1 MKRFLL
7 PVISILVLI
16 PALFSACD
24 VGLGEAVDTE
34 IPTVSIEYPS
44 NNVVIKEDF
53 VISGK
58 CHDDTSIKSV
68 KVLFQNTSRS
78 EFSFDAVLS
87 EDKNSW
93 SAKINEF
100 DPEKKRYPLADGSYS
115 VTVIATDSAGRTQE
129 DKTSLRI
136 DNTPPLLVLTNPA
149 TVLDEK
155 TPLEKAGGFGA
166 TIKIQ
171 GSVNDF
177 SVTDSDS
184 GSGFVFTVFDK
195 DDNYLGRRELANI
208 PPSLGII
215 IGEYPDGGGTTEL
228 TESNKFYK
236 MIYGDVGEVVDTKYR
251 KFKVTVSDSARTY
264 KGADVVSDASERG
277 NVSEY
282 YYLYDEIYT
291 DVINNLGIGLPNV
304 YKIITKRAENQSELS
319 ENEKNIL
326 ATLEQFK
333 HDSDDEYEDSSDS
346 ASRAAASRAMKVKPV
361 GTFSLNPLNNP
372 SYEITSFDAFDS
384 SADKPWEGKR
394 VSTSG
399 NITLLAKVG
408 LSDVPLDDSTF
419 KVVVYKT
426 DEYGKRLVSTDE
438 DKNEDVE
445 IPCEWT
451 KNGSNYTGRLTLSSK
466 YVEVAQFYTIELK
479 GQDKSGVEFYN
490 GSKEYKF
497 LVQSGTTP
505 PDVKILSYSAPNSG
519 TTVYLKKKD
528 DSTTA
533 VDLVISGTAESRSGS
548 AKGHVTLY
556 PNVNKTDYRENKVV
570 TKSNTETGW
579 ILTIPGSVFNDQKSD
594 AYTVTIYATDEIAN
608 QTSKEISVIF
618 DKEDPVVQINSVNNV
633 VVFDSDT
640 TIKAGGKEF
649 TPEVSRGYVNGTIT
663 VSGNVSD
670 NDAFDSGT
678 WKATCGG
685 KEIAVGKLAAS
696 QFKLEIDTTNGT
708 DGQELSQELSIEIE
722 AFDRAGN
729 KRFYSY
735 KYDDGH
741 PLVIHQITDYPVVKL
756 TNASFDITDD
766 EQIKVGENLF
776 DQTGNNK
783 LSGSV
788 TDDDGIETI
797 NVQYA
802 EVSDSGTAGEFKSLN
817 KNPIKAGGK
826 TSYSLSQE
834 LKDSSGNVLAEG
846 SYKIKIT
853 ATDVNGTT
861 FKSQEFA
868 FCISNS
874 APAITFTNPLK
885 NTQAYQKKD
894 FDASGTVSGQFK
906 FVGDSSTEILKRGT
920 KPIEVIKNPDG
931 TYSWSDKISYAVDL
945 SGNDTQK
952 ADSGITKDSVN
963 YTITYTV
970 TDKFGRGTTDT
981 VQFKTDYTNPVVNVD
996 SAAETAYIGKTKTTL
1011 YSFSGNVDEENSL
1024 KSLEYRIVK
1033 DGAGDSLLVDWTSIP
1048 AQKTFNANI
1057 DFKDVSEKDVVVQ
1070 FKAVDDAGN
1079 VSVFEKD
1086 ETSCRTVKIIEKAPE
1101 FVEVKVKVGGDPCSL
1116 RENESIYYVKK
1127 DFTVIGTVTSAALDK
1142 ISGAGNEWTSAYGVN
1157 STTFKTDAIFSAG
1170 ENSLTFTAVD
1180 KAGQSA
1186 SASVSVFLDND
1197 SPKPEFSQVSP
1208 LVTGYSGTPA
1218 EYTNGAVNGTISVQG
1233 TASDN
1238 DKVVSTELKIYKA
1251 KIEDS
1256 KITQDGDV
1264 VIQSLS
1270 FNGTDSKIGEAITV
1284 ESGATANNF
1293 KFNVDT
1299 TKLAKNFDNDGIILR
1314 LESTDR
1320 AGNTSSADYPVYVCQ
1335 ETDNPTLQF
1344 NNGDVS
1350 CKDESLIK
1358 VGKNLF
1364 GMGSDF
1370 LYINV
1375 TDDDGVKSVEYTLD
1389 GSSQETTLLSD
1400 GKSTTFST
1408 QIDVS
1413 KFRNGVHSLRFT
1425 VTDVNGHSKSFP
1437 EDKSSSIKVAYDN
1450 DVPEISV
1457 LALGDVNYTPGCFA
1471 KETFTLKGNVKD
1483 SSGTVTIYL
1492 KDGDSE
1498 TEVSEITECAE
1509 NKKWSHELT
1518 NSSGELSRTFVAKD
1532 KYGREKSLE
1541 INYKV
1546 DIEAPKFNSE
1556 YIYLTGE
1563 TAQGSKT
1570 YVLASSNGNTY
1581 DVYNSENVWFT
1592 GYAFTVKGGDGSEAK
1607 QPVTEANSFN
1617 VKLYSGKK
1625 SSDSLISTLE
1635 PSGNKNFSGNVNFVA
1650 ETAENSGAFT
1660 IILVATD
1667 EAGNE
1672 SSELHVTVHVDK
1684 APPQVME
1691 KEIYTENPDENP
1703 SAKALEEKGF
1713 VNKDKVFVKFKAT
1726 DSVSKVKTVE
1736 IYKTAAMKEKI
1747 GSKDFA
1753 EPSADATGVIEI
1765 DISKYDSKEY
1775 DFYIKAI
1782 DAAGNSAYTDL
1793 PNFTFDKVPPVVTYA
1808 TPMANSD
1815 VNKTISI
1822 EGTISDLNPPEN
1834 NSGWNWKLKVK
1845 KPGASSFENVSGI
1858 FDTLPETGKFK
1869 VSGIDTTK
1877 IGEGNA
1883 EFMVIATDK
1892 AGNTISESGENA
1904 GKTLTL
1910 KIDQNS
1916 DRPVIQ
1922 LSTISTDGSTTLSS
1936 GEISG
1941 TISDDDGIKKLEI
1954 QMLKKSGASYA
1965 SLNESAWEEATLN
1978 GSNWTFKYSGTD
1990 IDGDYKLYF
1999 RVTDS
2004 EGGVFTSSESEPANE
2019 EGKWACPRIQYQG
2032 KNEVCSA
2039 ISFSIDSNPPTIE
2052 CFKFATSNGGNSWEE
2067 WKDLNNNQ
2075 LFGGVN
2081 YRYAKFRILSYDTVS
2096 EQEDLSVSINISE
2109 IEKKYTYKK
2118 GDSSSAIKLTTFSEK
2133 SKDGKTYYYFESD
2146 PIDLKSVPTKS
2157 YTIEVEAKD
2166 KAEKPKT
2173 MSLGI
2178 IIDNTAPTTISKINH
2193 SSNDELTGDIALSGQ
2208 VSDDSSANSGIAEM
2222 YYSIP
2227 YKTVT
2232 KPEELADYN
2241 KDSDSF
2247 GTMWFKVDELNSVVW
2262 NLTVKTDYIYTKTG
2276 SVITVK
2282 DGYAGYQN
2290 GSSGIYNLPIWFKI
2304 VDNAGNIGYN
2314 TGNSVRYNPD
2324 ADKPRVAIT
2333 YPVHNVTDSSNS
2345 NFSYVI
2351 MGGTIRFT
2359 GTAEDD
2365 EGIQGVYLQFDMDGD
2380 GIYENGIGVEGS
2392 PIEENLIVEI
2402 PTSAN
2407 KEKGV
2412 LVKGTNSW
2420 SYSLKVSGLKNL
2432 LYSAENKKVLNVRAV
2447 ALDTGTNDSQLL
2459 GAWSEPIHISVNN
2472 DVPAFESVKIAQY
2485 SGNSSSDTEVK
2496 SVEYQDDKYISGEN
2510 WYLVGKVSS
2519 NAGISEIAVEGAANY
2534 TVEINTSTGEPVVS
2548 GDEGIVL
2555 DKTASGGNINE
2566 ITYKIPVD
2574 GTSRWETK
2582 ITVTDNASEGS
2593 KKSNYSN
2600 YSLNIDNTPPQ
2611 FFDIRNNDE
2620 KETLGTI
2627 KLYKGGYGS
2636 SGVILD
2642 DKNFVQNS
2650 NGFFTLAG
2658 RVTEEG
2664 SGYENVIFYFKRVP
2678 SETTAQNPARVYN
2691 PMESHGDSNRE
2702 NRADIT
2708 AETAV
2713 DGKVY
2718 INSDSLPVLHAN
2730 SVGREDDNE
2739 YTLISEYVKNNKN
2752 VRVGGLV
2759 KIGGLYRKISAVDY
2773 ASGKV
2778 TFDSA
2783 CAQTYVEAEFVY
2795 GMVIDNSGESLNYD
2809 NSIKNDDGDGMVES
2823 FAKSGS
2829 SYTWDASVD
2838 STNIPDGPIEI
2849 HVVVFDKAGNSNH
2862 GYVKTSVSNNA
2873 PRIARVR
2880 LATDLNSNGTYE
2892 ENETKVFTYL
2902 KEDST
2907 DWSKQTASSGT
2918 EIWNLDAEGWTIKNN
2933 LQVEPEFVGG
2943 TAPFYYVFSKES
2955 GIGNAK
2961 NLTSPKTDSFNASD
2975 ARKITAN
2982 REPFVISNSSL
2993 DSSDAFEDKINT
3005 YQFSFWD
3012 STEETAPGK
3021 DSQWTVLNAQLKQ
3034 DIEDSN
3040 APKVAVSPF
3049 YWNDSDD
3056 NSLYGNSL
3064 LNGHIELEDDWK
3076 NASGYKNG
3084 STTGLYDGDPK
3095 VSGKIVIRGAAYDDV
3110 FLSSLWIKFGK
3121 GTGATGQNFT
3131 FSNYLTNAG
3140 FGSAGRTDDGYVQAA
3155 FYEEDGWQKASATM
3169 ETDGWEFDV
3178 SDDYFDQ
3185 NGHKVNW
3192 TLSIDTSR
3200 LSGIAGTDIDFKVM
3214 AVDHV
3219 KTDEHKSAEIDSS
3232 AVNPDGTTNTADN
3245 VYNRPKYRMDVV
3257 PYITGLDTL
3266 LTDLEVTNPSVYG
3279 RSALGKYP
3287 VYYYRQ
3293 TTTGSVN
3300 SEKFILKGFNL
3311 SGGTV
3316 TFTSDSSASGSLGSD
3331 YSIIIP
3337 DGAKSGKISVS
3348 VNSIESLNNVNNN
3361 EAAGDYNRQPNK
3373 QNNNLLTDDVELAI
3387 WEINSKAAI
3396 AESGE
3401 LSEVVMHVNPAN
3413 GMLGFAFAHSQ
3424 DLASYPDGKTSSYQT
3439 WITDWTGV
3447 NQIGFTFDQNG
3458 NMFGTNG
3465 GTDTYTPS
3473 KKTGRFGL
3481 ISSKWGTIATSSASN
3496 DMYSGYT
3503 NYHRLRLEYL
3513 GYWGNNSAY
3522 ASNVNRFAKGD
3533 CSQFAT
3539 VVPSSDKN
3547 LTNLYMMYYDN
3558 VLGEL
3563 KFKAGQYDSSK
3574 NPNLDYTGFGKSN
3587 FSFGDFAD
3595 DAYQEKC
3602 SNPND
3607 YNQNYSTISI
3617 VSTVASGTN
3626 GNSSAKPGAY
3636 YSIAAVPSADG
3647 NSDVVVAVWY
3657 DAINKSL
3664 WYSYIK
3670 NPLTNAGKR
3679 DSSGNPSTEWA
3690 APVAIFTGTAGES
3703 CAIAVDDDG
3712 HIHIAAYNR
3721 SNAGSLYYAYLDS
3734 YDSSFDASKNLVRVD
3749 SYGSSGQYI
3758 TMEVAKDS
3766 KGNNIPYIGYWMNS
3780 MSYPKYAY
3788 LVDTDISN
3796 GPKAGTDSNNM
3807 YTGAW
3812 ESIML
3817 PTLSEVMR
3825 DDINIGLYKYQSVEN
3840 GHLKGEIREIP
3851 KLYSSS
3857 GTGTEYAGE
3866 KNGKAGGNGTA
3877 NPVLAYGIAETGAG
3891 YIETAQLK

>member
-1 MKRFLL
+1 
-7 PVISILVLI
+7 
-16 PALFSACD
+16 
-24 VGLGEAVDTE
+24 
-34 IPTVSIEYPS
+34 
-44 NNVVIKEDF
+44 
-53 VISGK
+53 
-58 CHDDTSIKSV
+58 
-68 KVLFQNTSRS
+68 
-78 EFSFDAVLS
+78 
-87 EDKNSW
+87 
-93 SAKINEF
+93 
-100 DPEKKRYPLADGSYS
+100 
-115 VTVIATDSAGRTQE
+115 
-129 DKTSLRI
+129 
-136 DNTPPLLVLTNPA
+136 
-149 TVLDEK
+149 
-155 TPLEKAGGFGA
+155 
-166 TIKIQ
+166 
-171 GSVNDF
+171 
-177 SVTDSDS
+177 
-184 GSGFVFTVFDK
+184 
-195 DDNYLGRRELANI
+195 
-208 PPSLGII
+208 
-215 IGEYPDGGGTTEL
+215 
-228 TESNKFYK
+228 

-384 SADKPWEGKR
+384 SVDKPWEGKS

-426 DEYGKRLVSTDE
+426 DEYGKRLESTDE

-556 PNVNKTDYRENKVV
+556 PNVNKTDYPENKVV

-633 VVFDSDT
+633 VVFDSYT
-640 TIKAGGKEF
+640 MIKAGEKEF
-649 TPEVSRGYVNGTIT
+649 TPGGSRGYVNGTIT

-685 KEIAVGKLAAS
+685 KEIAGGKLAAS

-708 DGQELSQELSIEIE
+708 DGQELSIEIE

-735 KYDDGH
+735 KYDDGQ

-788 TDDDGIETI
+788 TDDDGIKTI
-797 NVQYA
+797 DVQYA
-802 EVSDSGTAGEFKSLN
+802 EVSDSGTAGKFKSLN
-817 KNPIKAGGK
+817 KNPISAGGK
-826 TSYSLSQE
+826 TSYPLSLE

-861 FKSQEFA
+861 FESQEFA
-868 FCISNS
+868 LCISNS

-906 FVGDSSTEILKRGT
+906 FEDNSSTDILKRGT
-920 KPIEVIKNPDG
+920 KPIEVIKTAEG
-931 TYSWSDKISYAVDL
+931 TYSWSDKISYDYDL
-945 SGNDTQK
+945 SGNDTP
-952 ADSGITKDSVN
+952 AEGSGITKDSVN

-981 VQFKTDYTNPVVNVD
+981 VQFKTDYTNPVVEVD
-996 SAAETAYIGKTKTTL
+996 SAAEPAYIGKTKTTL
-1011 YSFSGNVDEENSL
+1011 YSFSGNVVEKNSL

-1033 DGAGDSLLVDWTSIP
+1033 DDAGDSLLVDWTSIP

-1057 DFKDVSEKDVVVQ
+1057 DFKDVSEKDVSEKDVVVQ

-1079 VSVFEKD
+1079 VSDFKKNK
-1086 ETSCRTVKIIEKAPE
+1086 TSCRTVKIIEKAPE
-1101 FVEVKVKVGGDPCSL
+1101 FGEFKVKAGDNSCFL
-1116 RENESIYYVKK
+1116 RENESIYYVKEG
-1127 DFTVIGTVTSAALDK
+1127 FTVSGTVTSAALDK
-1142 ISGAGNEWTSAYGVN
+1142 ISGASNEWTSADGVN
-1157 STTFKTDAIFSAG
+1157 STTFETDAIFSAG
-1170 ENSLTFTAVD
+1170 ENSLTFTALD

-1186 SASVSVFLDND
+1186 SASVSVFLDKD

-1299 TKLAKNFDNDGIILR
+1299 TKLAEDFVDTTKLAEDFDNAGIILR

-1344 NNGDVS
+1344 NNGDVT
-1350 CKDESLIK
+1350 CTDESLIK
-1358 VGKNLF
+1358 VGTNLF

-1389 GSSQETTLLSD
+1389 GSSQKTTLLSD

-1408 QIDVS
+1408 QINVS
-1413 KFRNGVHSLRFT
+1413 KFINGVHSLRFT
-1425 VTDVNGHSKSFP
+1425 VTDVNGLSKSFP
-1437 EDKSSSIKVAYDN
+1437 EGDSSIKVAYDN

-1492 KDGDSE
+1492 KDGDSG
-1498 TEVSEITECAE
+1498 TEVEKNTECAA
-1509 NKKWSHELT
+1509 NKEWSHELT

-1546 DIEAPKFNSE
+1546 DTEAPKFNSE

-1592 GYAFTVKGGDGSEAK
+1592 GSAFTVKGGDGSEAK

-1635 PSGNKNFSGNVNFVA
+1635 PSGNKNFSGNVDFVA

-1845 KPGASSFENVSGI
+1845 KPGTSSFENVSGI

-2004 EGGVFTSSESEPANE
+2004 EDGVFTSSESEPANE
-2019 EGKWACPRIQYQG
+2019 EDKWACPRIQYQG

-2052 CFKFATSNGGNSWEE
+2052 CFKFATSNDGNSWEE

-2380 GIYENGIGVEGS
+2380 GIYENGIYENGIGVEGS
-2392 PIEENLIVEI
+2392 PIEKNLIVEI
-2402 PTSAN
+2402 PTSAI

-2534 TVEINTSTGEPVVS
+2534 TVEINTSAGAPVVS

-2611 FFDIRNNDE
+2611 FFDIRNNNE

-2708 AETAV
+2708 AETAL
-2713 DGKVY
+2713 DGEVY

-3200 LSGIAGTDIDFKVM
+3200 LSGSAGTDIDFKVM

-3257 PYITGLDTL
+3257 PYITGVRTTL
-3266 LTDLEVTNPSVYG
+3266 SDIEKKNSSVYG
-3279 RSALGKYP
+3279 RTALGKYP
-3287 VYYYRQ
+3287 VYYY
-3293 TTTGSVN
+3293 TKNASDVEEAEVVGLN
-3300 SEKFILKGFNL
+3300 GFNL
-3311 SGGTV
+3311 TEGASVHLEGVST
-3316 TFTSDSSASGSLGSD
+3316 TSITALNGNFDFRLPSN
-3331 YSIIIP
+3331 
-3337 DGAKSGKISVS
+3337 AKSGKFYVT
-3348 VNSIESLNNVNNN
+3348 VNEIRNLNNENYTDSKGSYTDNKN
-3361 EAAGDYNRQPNK
+3361 ADSLYANYKNYYNRQANGV
-3373 QNNNLLTDDVELAI
+3373 NNDYLTDDLELAI
-3387 WEINSKAAI
+3387 WGINSRAAVSPEGFI
-3396 AESGE
+3396 TEPT
-3401 LSEVVMHVNPAN
+3401 MHINPVD
-3413 GMLGFAFAHSQ
+3413 GQLGFSFSSGNYGYYPHGVDSQ
-3424 DLASYPDGKTSSYQT
+3424 GNAQT
-3439 WITDWTGV
+3439 KSLEFWCRDYTPV
-3447 NQIGFTFDQNG
+3447 NTMRFIYDNQGH
-3458 NMFGTNG
+3458 MFGVHA
-3465 GTDTYTPS
+3465 GTDTNNPRVARFRLVSSVWGPS
-3473 KKTGRFGL
+3473 STLNGGDSDWL
-3481 ISSKWGTIATSSASN
+3481 CAYSAN
-3496 DMYSGYT
+3496 
-3503 NYHRLRLEYL
+3503 NALRLEYMANYKSSDKSYVMNGTRFQFHPQL
-3513 GYWGNNSAY
+3513 AASASGDTTNLYLMYYDFLTNELRFRAGKMNNKTAFVRDGKADGNNSSSTQNV
-3522 ASNVNRFAKGD
+3522 AS
-3533 CSQFAT
+3533 
-3539 VVPSSDKN
+3539 
-3547 LTNLYMMYYDN
+3547 
-3558 VLGEL
+3558 
-3563 KFKAGQYDSSK
+3563 
-3574 NPNLDYTGFGKSN
+3574 
-3587 FSFGDFAD
+3587 SFDDFYD
-3595 DAYQEKC
+3595 DAYTDSRTQ
-3602 SNPND
+3602 SNVVT
-3607 YNQNYSTISI
+3607 NYAH
-3617 VSTVASGTN
+3617 VSVLA
-3626 GNSSAKPGAY
+3626 SSATNTGSSPYAPGERY
-3636 YSIAAVPSADG
+3636 DIAVVPGSP
-3647 NSDVVVAVWY
+3647 DVVVAVWN
-3657 DAINKSL
+3657 DDIRNTL
-3664 WYSYIK
+3664 WYSYLEDPIQNNHNK
-3670 NPLTNAGKR
+3670 NV
-3679 DSSGNPSTEWA
+3679 DSNHVNRSWST
-3690 APVAIFTGTAGES
+3690 PVAILDGNSGGYA
-3703 CAIAVDDDG
+3703 AIAVDSDN
-3712 HIHIAAYNR
+3712 HIHIASYSKQNT
-3721 SNAGSLYYAYLDS
+3721 GSLVYTYLES
-3734 YDSSFDASKNLVRVD
+3734 YDSPVKDSSYVKNHSVFVD
-3749 SYGSSGQYI
+3749 SYGATGQYI
-3758 TMEVAKDS
+3758 TIDFAKDS
-3766 KGNNIPYIGYWMNS
+3766 TGTRYVPYIGYLMTS
-3780 MSYPKYAY
+3780 LQYPKYAY
-3788 LVDTDISN
+3788 LVDVESAN
-3796 GPKAGTDSNNM
+3796 GNSDGWTPKEGSDSENM

-3812 ESIML
+3812 ESVIL
-3817 PTLSEVMR
+3817 PTNNKFLL
-3825 DDINIGLYKYQSVEN
+3825 DDICIGVLRDSNGTLKNIPVV
-3840 GHLKGEIREIP
+3840 
-3851 KLYSSS
+3851 
-3857 GTGTEYAGE
+3857 TGTD
-3866 KNGKAGGNGTA
+3866 KCGGNGTS
-3877 NPVLAYGIAETGAG
+3877 NPVLGYGINYAGAG

>member
-7 PVISILVLI
+7 PVISILVII

-34 IPTVSIEYPS
+34 KPTVSIEYPS

-100 DPEKKRYPLADGSYS
+100 DSEKKRYPLADGSYS
-115 VTVIATDSAGRTQE
+115 VTVISTDSAGRTQE

-136 DNTPPLLVLTNPA
+136 DNTPPMLVLTNPA

-215 IGEYPDGGGTTEL
+215 IGEYPEGEGTTEL

-291 DVINNLGIGLPNV
+291 DVINNLGIGLPDV

-319 ENEKNIL
+319 ESEKNIL

-333 HDSDDEYEDSSDS
+333 HDSDDEYEDSAASD
-346 ASRAAASRAMKVKPV
+346 SRAAVSRAMKVKPV

-384 SADKPWEGKR
+384 SAEKPWEGKS

-426 DEYGKRLVSTDE
+426 DEYGKRLESTDE

-528 DSTTA
+528 ASTA

-570 TKSNTETGW
+570 TKSNTETAW
-579 ILTIPGSVFNDQKSD
+579 TLTIPGSVFDDQKSD
-594 AYTVTIYATDEIAN
+594 AYTVTIYATDEITN

-618 DKEDPVVQINSVNNV
+618 DKEDPKVQVNSVNNV

-640 TIKAGGKEF
+640 TIKAGGNEF
-649 TPEVSRGYVNGTIT
+649 TAKANRGYVNGTIT
-663 VSGNVSD
+663 VAGNVSD
-670 NDAFDSGT
+670 NDAFASGT

-685 KEIAVGKLAAS
+685 KEIAAGKLATS
-696 QFKLEIDTTNGT
+696 QFKLEIDTTQGT
-708 DGQELSQELSIEIE
+708 DGQELSIEVE

-729 KRFYSY
+729 KFSYPY
-735 KYDDGH
+735 KYDDGK

-756 TNASFDITDD
+756 TNASFDIVSD

-797 NVQYA
+797 NVLYA

-834 LKDSSGNVLAEG
+834 LKDSSGKVLAEG

-853 ATDVNGTT
+853 ATDINGKT
-861 FKSQEFA
+861 FESQKFA
-868 FCISNS
+868 LCISNS

-885 NTQAYQKKD
+885 NTSVYQKQD
-894 FDASGTVSGQFK
+894 FVASGTVSGQFK
-906 FVGDSSTEILKRGT
+906 FDGNSPEAILKRGT
-920 KPIEVIKNPDG
+920 KEIKVTKKDG
-931 TYSWSDKISYAVDL
+931 GTFSWSDTISYAEDL
-945 SGNDTQK
+945 SGNDTPK
-952 ADSGITKDSVN
+952 ADSGITKAAGGVD
-963 YTITYTV
+963 YTIAYTV
-970 TDKFGRGTTDT
+970 TDKFGRSTTDT
-981 VQFKTDYTNPVVNVD
+981 VQFKTDYTAPIVTVTDATAV
-996 SAAETAYIGKTKTTL
+996 AYIGKTKTTL
-1011 YSFSGNVDEENSL
+1011 YSFSGNVEEVNSL
-1024 KSLEYRIVK
+1024 KSLEYQIVK
-1033 DGAGDSLLVDWTSIP
+1033 AGADATTLVDWTSIP

-1057 DFKDVSEKDVVVQ
+1057 DFKDVSEKDVSEKDVVVQ
-1070 FKAVDDAGN
+1070 FRATDDAGN
-1079 VSVFEKD
+1079 VSEVND
-1086 ETSCRTVKIIEKAPE
+1086 DSCITVKIIEKAPV
-1101 FVEVKVKVGGDPCSL
+1101 FGAFTVTAGGKPCSL
-1116 RENESIYYVKK
+1116 REGESIYYVKES
-1127 DFTVIGTVTSAALDK
+1127 FTVSGTVTSDALDK
-1142 ISGAGNEWTSAYGVN
+1142 ISGAGKELTAVDGAN
-1157 STTFKTDAIFSAG
+1157 STTFTTDTISSDG
-1170 ENSLTFTAVD
+1170 ENSYTFTAVD

-1186 SASVSVFLDND
+1186 SASISVFLDKDLPN
-1197 SPKPEFSQVSP
+1197 PEFSQVSP
-1208 LVTGYSGTPA
+1208 LVTGYSGNPK
-1218 EYTNGAVNGTISVQG
+1218 EYTNGAVNGTITIQG
-1233 TASDN
+1233 TSSDN
-1238 DKVVSTELKIYKA
+1238 DKVVSTVLKIYKA
-1251 KIEDS
+1251 KTENS
-1256 KITQDGDV
+1256 KIE
-1264 VIQSLS
+1264 
-1270 FNGTDSKIGEAITV
+1270 NSKIIADGEAITIENGV
-1284 ESGATANNF
+1284 TSTANNF

-1299 TKLAKNFDNDGIILR
+1299 TKLAENFDNAGIILR

-1320 AGNTSSADYPVYVCQ
+1320 AGNTGTTDYPVYVCQ
-1335 ETDNPTLQF
+1335 ETDKPTLSF
-1344 NNGDVS
+1344 NNGDVN
-1350 CKDESLIK
+1350 CTDESKIK
-1358 VGKNLF
+1358 VGTNLF
-1364 GMGSDF
+1364 GMGSDT

-1375 TDDDGVKSVEYTLD
+1375 ADDDGVKSVEYTLD
-1389 GSSQETTLLSD
+1389 GGTTSTSLLSD
-1400 GKSTTFST
+1400 GKSTTFSA

-1413 KFRNGVHSLRFT
+1413 NFKDGVHSLRFT
-1425 VTDVNGHSKSFP
+1425 VTDVNNLSESFP
-1437 EDKSSSIKVAYDN
+1437 EGENSSIKVAYDN

-1457 LALGDVNYTPGCFA
+1457 LKLGDVNYTPGCFA
-1471 KETFTLKGNVKD
+1471 KANFTLTGNVKD

-1492 KDGDSE
+1492 KENDTEKEVAEVTGCE
-1498 TEVSEITECAE
+1498 TES
-1509 NKKWSHELT
+1509 KPWSYELT
-1518 NSSGELSRTFVAKD
+1518 NSSGDISRTFVAKD
-1532 KYGREKSLE
+1532 KYGRDKSLG
-1541 INYKV
+1541 IKYKV
-1546 DIEAPKFNSE
+1546 DTVAPVFNSS

-1563 TAQGSKT
+1563 TADGSKT
-1570 YVLASSNGNTY
+1570 YALAASDDKTY
-1581 DVYNSENVWFT
+1581 DVYDSTKVWFT
-1592 GYAFTVKGGDGSEAK
+1592 GSSFTIRGGDGSASK
-1607 QPVTEANSFN
+1607 IPVTETKSFD
-1617 VKLYSGKK
+1617 VKLYSGQK
-1625 SSDSLISTLE
+1625 SSDKLISTIQ
-1635 PSGNKNFSGNVNFVA
+1635 PSGNNNFSGSVDVLS
-1650 ETAENSGAFT
+1650 ETAESLGVVT

-1672 SSELHVTVHVDK
+1672 SSELRITVHVDK
-1684 APPQVME
+1684 DLPQITK
-1691 KEIYTENPDENP
+1691 KEIYTENPDENT
-1703 SAKALEEKGF
+1703 SAKPLEEKGF
-1713 VNKDKVFVKFKAT
+1713 VNKDEVFVKFEAA
-1726 DSVSKVKTVE
+1726 DEVSKVKTVE

-1747 GSKDFA
+1747 GSKDFDKPLA
-1753 EPSADATGVIEI
+1753 EASGVIEI
-1765 DISKYDSKEY
+1765 NISDYDSKEY
-1775 DFYIKAI
+1775 DFYINVI

-1808 TPMANSD
+1808 TPAANSD

-1834 NSGWNWKLKVK
+1834 NFGWAWNLKVK
-1845 KPGASSFENVSGI
+1845 KPGGTVFENVTGAT
-1858 FDTLPETGKFK
+1858 FDPSLETGKFK

-1883 EFMVIATDK
+1883 EFIVIATDK
-1892 AGNTISESGENA
+1892 AGNTISESDSNA
-1904 GKTLTL
+1904 KTLTL

-1922 LSTISTDGSTTLSS
+1922 LSTISTDGKTTLSS

-1941 TISDDDGIKKLEI
+1941 TISDDDGISTLEI

-1965 SLNESAWEEATLN
+1965 SLDDSAWKEATLT

-2004 EGGVFTSSESEPANE
+2004 AGGVFTSAESEPAKAE
-2019 EGKWACPRIQYQG
+2019 DKWACPKIQYQG

-2039 ISFSIDSNPPTIE
+2039 ISFSIDSNPPTIKY
-2052 CFKFATSNGGNSWEE
+2052 FKFATSKDATSWEE

-2075 LFGGVN
+2075 LFGGMN

-2118 GDSSSAIKLTTFSEK
+2118 GDSSSAINLTTDSE
-2133 SKDGKTYYYFESD
+2133 SIDGKTYYYFESD
-2146 PIDLKSVPTKS
+2146 TIDLNPADKSIPTKS

-2222 YYSIP
+2222 YYAIP
-2227 YKTVT
+2227 YK
-2232 KPEELADYN
+2232 KIIDPKALADYN
-2241 KDSDSF
+2241 KDSESF
-2247 GTMWFKVDELNSVVW
+2247 GTMWFKVDELTSVVW
-2262 NLTVKTDYIYTKTG
+2262 SLTVKTDYIYSKEG
-2276 SVITVK
+2276 SNIVMK
-2282 DGYAGYQN
+2282 DGYIGYQN
-2290 GSSGIYNLPIWFKI
+2290 GPSGIYNLPVWFKI
-2304 VDNAGNIGYN
+2304 VDNAGNVGYN

-2365 EGIQGVYLQFDMDGD
+2365 EGVQAVYLQFDMDGN
-2380 GIYENGIGVEGS
+2380 GSYENGVDVEGCPDDVS
-2392 PIEENLIVEI
+2392 PVEI
-2402 PTSAN
+2402 PTSAE

-2420 SYSLKVSGLKNL
+2420 SYSLKVSSLKNL
-2432 LYSAENKKVLNVRAV
+2432 LYSETNKKVLNVRAV
-2447 ALDTGTNDSQLL
+2447 ALDTGTNDSPLL

-2496 SVEYQDDKYISGEN
+2496 SVEYQDDKYISGTN

-2534 TVEINTSTGEPVVS
+2534 TVEIDTSSGEPVIS
-2548 GDEGIVL
+2548 GNTEIVL

-2566 ITYKIPVD
+2566 LTYKIPVD
-2574 GTSRWETK
+2574 GTSRWETR

-2593 KKSNYSN
+2593 KKTNYSN

-2611 FFDIRNNDE
+2611 FFDIRNKDE
-2620 KETLGTI
+2620 EETLGTI

-2708 AETAV
+2708 VETAEN
-2713 DGKVY
+2713 GKVY
-2718 INSDSLPVLHAN
+2718 INSDSLPVLHAS
-2730 SVGREDDNE
+2730 SVAREDDNE

-2783 CAQTYVEAEFVY
+2783 CAQVYTEAEFVY

-2829 SYTWDASVD
+2829 NYTWDASVD

-2907 DWSKQTASSGT
+2907 DWNKQTASSGT

-2955 GIGNAK
+2955 GTGNAK
-2961 NLTSPKTDSFNASD
+2961 NLTSPKTDSFNDSD

-2982 REPFVISNSSL
+2982 REPFVIKNSDL

-3049 YWNDSDD
+3049 YWNGSDD

-3076 NASGYKNG
+3076 NASGYNTG
-3084 STTGLYDGDPK
+3084 ATTGLYDGDPK
-3095 VSGKIVIRGAAYDDV
+3095 VSGKIVIRGTAYDDV

-3121 GTGATGQNFT
+3121 GDGATGQNFT
-3131 FSNYLTNAG
+3131 FSNYLTNEG
-3140 FGSAGRTDDGYVQAA
+3140 FGSAGTSDGYVQAA
-3155 FYEEDGWQKASATM
+3155 FYEDGWKKASAAM
-3169 ETDGWEFDV
+3169 ETDGWAFDV

-3192 TLSIDTSR
+3192 TLIIDTSK

-3219 KTDEHKSAEIDSS
+3219 KTDEHKSA
-3232 AVNPDGTTNTADN
+3232 VNPDGTTNTDDN
-3245 VYNRPKYRMDVV
+3245 VYNKPAYRMDVV
-3257 PYITGLDTL
+3257 PYITGLRTTL
-3266 LTDLEVTNPSVYG
+3266 SDIEKKNSSVYG
-3279 RSALGKYP
+3279 RTALGKYP
-3287 VYYYRQ
+3287 VYYY
-3293 TTTGSVN
+3293 TKNASGVAE
-3300 SEKFILKGFNL
+3300 SEVIGLNGFNL
-3311 SGGTV
+3311 AEGAYVHLEGVST
-3316 TFTSDSSASGSLGSD
+3316 TS
-3331 YSIIIP
+3331 IP
-3337 DGAKSGKISVS
+3337 ALDGNFDFRLPSNAKSGKFYIT
-3348 VNSIESLNNVNNN
+3348 VNGIKNLNNENYTDSKGSYTDSKNADSLYAN
-3361 EAAGDYNRQPNK
+3361 YKNYYNRQANGV
-3373 QNNNLLTDDVELAI
+3373 NNDYLDDDLELAI
-3387 WEINSKAAI
+3387 WGINSQSAVSPEGVI
-3396 AESGE
+3396 TEPT
-3401 LSEVVMHVNPAN
+3401 MHINPVD
-3413 GMLGFAFAHSQ
+3413 GQLGFSFSSGNYGYYPHGVDSQ
-3424 DLASYPDGKTSSYQT
+3424 GKAQDKSLEFWCRDYTP
-3439 WITDWTGV
+3439 V
-3447 NQIGFTFDQNG
+3447 NTMRFIYDNQGH
-3458 NMFGTNG
+3458 MFGVHA
-3465 GTDTYTPS
+3465 GTDTNNPRVARFRLVSSVWGPS
-3473 KKTGRFGL
+3473 STLGRDSDWL
-3481 ISSKWGTIATSSASN
+3481 CAYSAN
-3496 DMYSGYT
+3496 
-3503 NYHRLRLEYL
+3503 NALRLEYMAN
-3513 GYWGNNSAY
+3513 Y
-3522 ASNVNRFAKGD
+3522 K
-3533 CSQFAT
+3533 
-3539 VVPSSDKN
+3539 PSDKSYVMN
-3547 LTNLYMMYYDN
+3547 GTRFQFHPQLAASASGDTTNLYLMYYDSLTNELRFRAGKMNNKTAFALDKNADGNNGNSTQN
-3558 VLGEL
+3558 VN
-3563 KFKAGQYDSSK
+3563 SSF
-3574 NPNLDYTGFGKSN
+3574 D
-3587 FSFGDFAD
+3587 DFYD
-3595 DAYQEKC
+3595 DAYTDSRTNTKVVT
-3602 SNPND
+3602 N
-3607 YNQNYSTISI
+3607 YNH
-3617 VSTVASGTN
+3617 VSVLA
-3626 GNSSAKPGAY
+3626 SSATNTGSLPYAPGERY
-3636 YSIAAVPSADG
+3636 DIAVVPGSP
-3647 NSDVVVAVWY
+3647 DVVVAVWN
-3657 DAINKSL
+3657 DDIRNTL
-3664 WYSYIK
+3664 WYSYLEDPIQNNHK
-3670 NPLTNAGKR
+3670 NV
-3679 DSSGNPSTEWA
+3679 DSNHVNRSWST
-3690 APVAIFTGTAGES
+3690 PVAILNGNSGGYA
-3703 CAIAVDDDG
+3703 AIAVDSDK
-3712 HIHIAAYNR
+3712 HVHIASYSKQNT
-3721 SNAGSLYYAYLDS
+3721 GSLVYTYLES
-3734 YDSSFDASKNLVRVD
+3734 YDSPVNDSSYVKNHSVFVD
-3749 SYGSSGQYI
+3749 SYGATGQYI
-3758 TMEVAKDS
+3758 TIDFAKDS
-3766 KGNNIPYIGYWMNS
+3766 TGTRYVPYIGYLMTS
-3780 MSYPKYAY
+3780 LQYPKYAY
-3788 LVDTDISN
+3788 LVDVESADGNSN
-3796 GPKAGTDSNNM
+3796 DWTPKEGSDSENM

-3812 ESIML
+3812 ESVIL
-3817 PTLSEVMR
+3817 PTNNKFLL
-3825 DDINIGLYKYQSVEN
+3825 DDICIGVLRDSNGMLKNIPVV
-3840 GHLKGEIREIP
+3840 
-3851 KLYSSS
+3851 
-3857 GTGTEYAGE
+3857 TGTD
-3866 KNGKAGGNGTA
+3866 KCGGNGTS
-3877 NPVLAYGIAETGAG
+3877 NPVLGYGINYAGQG

>member
-34 IPTVSIEYPS
+34 KPTVSIEYPS

-58 CHDDTSIKSV
+58 CADDTSIKSV
-68 KVLFQNTSRS
+68 KVLFQNTSKS
-78 EFSFDAVLS
+78 EFLFDAVLS

-100 DPEKKRYPLADGSYS
+100 DSEKKRYPLADGSYS

-291 DVINNLGIGLPNV
+291 DVINNLGIGLPDV

-319 ENEKNIL
+319 ESEKNIL

-333 HDSDDEYEDSSDS
+333 HDSDDEYEDSAASD
-346 ASRAAASRAMKVKPV
+346 SRAAVSRAMKVKPV

-384 SADKPWEGKR
+384 SADKPWEGKS

-426 DEYGKRLVSTDE
+426 DEYGKRLESTDE

-451 KNGSNYTGRLTLSSK
+451 KNGSNYTGRLTLSPE

-505 PDVKILSYSAPNSG
+505 PDVKILDYSAPNSG

-556 PNVNKTDYRENKVV
+556 PYVNTKPYSENKVV
-570 TKSNTETGW
+570 TKSNTETAW
-579 ILTIPGSVFNDQKSD
+579 TLTIPGSVFNDKNSD

-618 DKEDPVVQINSVNNV
+618 DKEDPVVQVNSVNNV

-640 TIKAGGKEF
+640 TIKAGESEF
-649 TPEVSRGYVNGTIT
+649 TAKANRGYVNGTIT

-670 NDAFDSGT
+670 NDAFASGT
-678 WKATCGG
+678 WKATCDG
-685 KEIAVGKLAAS
+685 KEIATGKLATS
-696 QFKLEIDTTNGT
+696 QFKLEIDTTKGT
-708 DGQELSQELSIEIE
+708 DGQELSIEVE

-729 KRFYSY
+729 KRSYSY
-735 KYDDGH
+735 KYDDGN

-756 TNASFDITDD
+756 TNASFDIVKD
-766 EQIKVGENLF
+766 EDIKVGENLF

-788 TDDDGIETI
+788 TDDDGIAEI
-797 NVQYA
+797 DVQYA
-802 EVSDSGTAGEFKSLN
+802 EVSDNGTADEFKSLY
-817 KNPIKAGGK
+817 KNPIKAGKK

-834 LKDSSGNVLAEG
+834 LKDSSGNVLVEG
-846 SYKIKIT
+846 SYKIRIT
-853 ATDVNGTT
+853 ATDVNGKT
-861 FKSQEFA
+861 FESQEFA
-868 FCISNS
+868 LCISNS

-885 NTQAYQKKD
+885 NTSVYQKKN
-894 FDASGTVSGQFK
+894 FEASGTVSGQFK
-906 FVGDSSTEILKRGT
+906 FDDDSSAAILKRGT
-920 KPIEVIKNPDG
+920 KEITVTKNTDG
-931 TYSWSDKISYAVDL
+931 TFSWSDTISYAGDL
-945 SGNDTQK
+945 SGNDTP
-952 ADSGITKDSVN
+952 AEGSGITKDSVN
-963 YTITYTV
+963 YTIAYTV
-970 TDKFGRGTTDT
+970 TDKFGRSTTDT
-981 VQFKTDYTNPVVNVD
+981 VQFKTDYTAPIVTVDAAANV
-996 SAAETAYIGKTKTTL
+996 AYIGKTKTTL
-1011 YSFSGNVDEENSL
+1011 YSFSGTITEENSL

-1033 DGAGDSLLVDWTSIP
+1033 AGTGAEATTLVDWTSIP

-1057 DFKDVSEKDVVVQ
+1057 DFKGVSEKDVVVQ
-1070 FKAVDDAGN
+1070 FQATDDAGN
-1079 VSVFEKD
+1079 VSEVNKA
-1086 ETSCRTVKIIEKAPE
+1086 SSRTVKIIENAPV
-1101 FVEVKVKVGGDPCSL
+1101 FGAFTVTAGGEPYSL
-1116 RENESIYYVKK
+1116 LQNESICYVKEN
-1127 DFTVIGTVTSAALDK
+1127 FTVSGTVTSNALEK
-1142 ISGAGNEWTSAYGVN
+1142 ISGAGKEWTAAD
-1157 STTFKTDAIFSAG
+1157 FKVENISSGG
-1170 ENSLTFTAVD
+1170 ENSYAFTAVD

-1186 SASVSVFLDND
+1186 SASISVFLDKD
-1197 SPKPEFSQVSP
+1197 SPKLEFSQVSP
-1208 LVTGYSGTPA
+1208 LVTGYSGTP
-1218 EYTNGAVNGTISVQG
+1218 EKYTNGAVNGMITIQG

-1238 DKVVSTELKIYKA
+1238 DKVVSTVLKIYKA

-1256 KITQDGDV
+1256 NIVADGEA
-1264 VIQSLS
+1264 IQSLS
-1270 FNGTDSKIGEAITV
+1270 FNGTDSKVGDAITK
-1284 ESGATANNF
+1284 ESDSNTANNF
-1293 KFNVDT
+1293 KFKVDT
-1299 TKLAKNFDNDGIILR
+1299 KNLAENFDNAGIILR

-1320 AGNTSSADYPVYVCQ
+1320 AGNTGFTDYPVYVCQ
-1335 ETDNPTLQF
+1335 ETDKPTLSF
-1344 NNGDVS
+1344 NNGDVN
-1350 CKDESLIK
+1350 CTDENEIK

-1364 GMGSDF
+1364 GMGSDL

-1389 GSSQETTLLSD
+1389 GGATSKTLLTNGSL
-1400 GKSTTFST
+1400 TTFSG
-1408 QIDVS
+1408 QINVS
-1413 KFRNGVHSLRFT
+1413 EFKDGVHSLRFT
-1425 VTDVNGHSKSFP
+1425 VTDIYGVSESFP
-1437 EDKSSSIKVAYDN
+1437 KDENSSIKVAYDN

-1457 LALGDVNYTPGCFA
+1457 LKLGDVNYTPDCFA
-1471 KETFTLKGNVKD
+1471 KENFILTGNVKD

-1492 KDGDSE
+1492 KEND
-1498 TEVSEITECAE
+1498 AE
-1509 NKKWSHELT
+1509 KQVAKVTDCEAEKDWTYELK
-1518 NSSGELSRTFVAKD
+1518 NSSGDISRTFVAKD

-1541 INYKV
+1541 IKYKV
-1546 DIEAPKFNSE
+1546 DTVAPAFNSS

-1563 TAQGSKT
+1563 TANGSKT
-1570 YVLASSNGNTY
+1570 YVLAASDGNTY
-1581 DVYNSENVWFT
+1581 DVYKSANVWFT
-1592 GYAFTVKGGDGSEAK
+1592 GSSFTIRGGDGSASK
-1607 QPVTEANSFN
+1607 IPVTEINNFD
-1617 VKLYSGKK
+1617 VKLYSGQK
-1625 SSDSLISTLE
+1625 SSEKLISTIQ
-1635 PSGNKNFSGNVNFVA
+1635 PSGNNNFSGSVDVGS
-1650 ETAENSGAFT
+1650 ETAEASGGVT

-1672 SSELHVTVHVDK
+1672 SSELRITVHVDK
-1684 APPQVME
+1684 DAPKINT

-1713 VNKDKVFVKFKAT
+1713 VNTDKVFVKFEAA

-1747 GSKDFA
+1747 GSKDFT
-1753 EPSADATGVIEI
+1753 EPLADASGVIEI

-1775 DFYIKAI
+1775 DFYINVI

-1808 TPMANSD
+1808 TPAANSD

-1834 NSGWNWKLKVK
+1834 NSGWAWNLKVK
-1845 KPGASSFENVSGI
+1845 KPGGTSFEDVAGAI
-1858 FDTLPETGKFK
+1858 FDTSLETGKFK

-1883 EFMVIATDK
+1883 EFIVIATDK
-1892 AGNTISESGENA
+1892 AGNTISESGSNA
-1904 GKTLTL
+1904 KTLTL
-1910 KIDQNS
+1910 NIDQNS

-1922 LSTISTDGSTTLSS
+1922 LSTISTDGNTTLSS

-1941 TISDDDGIKKLEI
+1941 TISDDDGISKLEI
-1954 QMLKKSGASYA
+1954 QMLKKSKSGASYA
-1965 SLNESAWEEATLN
+1965 SLDESAWEEATLN

-2004 EGGVFTSSESEPANE
+2004 ADGVFTSSESEPATAKD
-2019 EGKWACPRIQYQG
+2019 KWACPRIQYQG

-2039 ISFSIDSNPPTIE
+2039 ISFSIDSNPPTIKY
-2052 CFKFATSNGGNSWEE
+2052 FKFATSKDGSSWEA

-2118 GDSSSAIKLTTFSEK
+2118 GDSSSAIKLTTVSE
-2133 SKDGKTYYYFESD
+2133 SIDGKPYYYFESD
-2146 PIDLKSVPTKS
+2146 SIDLNPADKSVPTKS

-2222 YYSIP
+2222 YYAIP
-2227 YKTVT
+2227 YKTIT

-2241 KDSDSF
+2241 KDSESF
-2247 GTMWFKVDELNSVVW
+2247 GTMWFKVDELTSVVW
-2262 NLTVKTDYIYTKTG
+2262 SLTVKTDYIYTKEG
-2276 SVITVK
+2276 SNIVMK
-2282 DGYAGYQN
+2282 DGYIGYQN
-2290 GSSGIYNLPIWFKI
+2290 GSSGIYNLPVWFKI
-2304 VDNAGNIGYN
+2304 VDNAGNVGYN

-2333 YPVHNVTDSSNS
+2333 YPVHNVTDSSNN

-2365 EGIQGVYLQFDMDGD
+2365 EGVQAVYLQFDMDGD
-2380 GIYENGIGVEGS
+2380 GVYENGVGVDGC
-2392 PIEENLIVEI
+2392 PDDVKPVEI
-2402 PTSAN
+2402 PTSAE

-2432 LYSAENKKVLNVRAV
+2432 LYSESNKKVLNVRAV
-2447 ALDTGTNDSQLL
+2447 ALDTGTNDSPLL

-2534 TVEINTSTGEPVVS
+2534 TVEIDTSSGEPVIS
-2548 GDEGIVL
+2548 GDTGIVL

-2566 ITYKIPVD
+2566 LTYKIPVD
-2574 GTSRWETK
+2574 GTSRWETR

-2593 KKSNYSN
+2593 KKTNYSN

-2691 PMESHGDSNRE
+2691 PMESHGDSNKE

-2708 AETAV
+2708 AETAEN
-2713 DGKVY
+2713 GKVY
-2718 INSDSLPVLHAN
+2718 INSDSLPVLHAS
-2730 SVGREDDNE
+2730 SVTREEDNE

-2783 CAQTYVEAEFVY
+2783 CAQVYTEAEFVY

-2829 SYTWDASVD
+2829 NYTWDASVD

-2907 DWSKQTASSGT
+2907 DWNKQTVSSGT
-2918 EIWNLDAEGWTIKNN
+2918 EIWNLDAEGWTIKNS

-2955 GIGNAK
+2955 GTGNAK

-3040 APKVAVSPF
+3040 APKVVVSPF

-3076 NASGYKNG
+3076 NASGYNKG
-3084 STTGLYDGDPK
+3084 STSGLYDSDPK
-3095 VSGKIVIRGAAYDDV
+3095 VSGKIVIRGTAYDDV

-3121 GTGATGQNFT
+3121 DAGTAGQNFT

-3140 FGSAGRTDDGYVQAA
+3140 FGSAGTTGDGYVQAA
-3155 FYEEDGWQKASATM
+3155 FYENGWKKPSAAM

-3192 TLSIDTSR
+3192 TLSIDTSK

-3219 KTDEHKSAEIDSS
+3219 KTDKHKSAEIDSS
-3232 AVNPDGTTNTADN
+3232 AVNPDGTTNTDDN
-3245 VYNRPKYRMDVV
+3245 VYNKPKYRMDVV

-3300 SEKFILKGFNL
+3300 SEKFIVKGFNL

-3316 TFTSDSSASGSLGSD
+3316 TFASDSSASGSLGSD
-3331 YSIIIP
+3331 YSIAIP
-3337 DGAKSGKISVS
+3337 NGAKSGKISVS

-3424 DLASYPDGKTSSYQT
+3424 DLASYPNGTASSYQT

-3465 GTDTYTPS
+3465 GTDTYTPN
-3473 KKTGRFGL
+3473 KKAGRFGL

-3522 ASNVNRFAKGD
+3522 ASNVYRFAKGD

-3539 VVPSSDKN
+3539 VVPSSNKN

-3558 VLGEL
+3558 TLGEL
-3563 KFKAGQYDSSK
+3563 KFKAGQYDTTAS
-3574 NPNLDYTGFGKSN
+3574 PNLDSFGFSKSG

-3595 DAYQEKC
+3595 DAWLQSCGSKNNY
-3602 SNPND
+3602 NP
-3607 YNQNYSTISI
+3607 NYSTISI
-3617 VSTVASGTN
+3617 VSTVAVGSDK
-3626 GNSSAKPGAY
+3626 NSSAKPGAY

-3657 DAINKSL
+3657 DAINKNL

-3670 NPLTNAGKR
+3670 NPLANAGKR
-3679 DSSGNPSTEWA
+3679 DSSGKPSAEWA
-3690 APVAIFTGTAGES
+3690 APVAIFTGNAGES
-3703 CAIAVDDDG
+3703 CAIAADEDG

-3825 DDINIGLYKYQSVEN
+3825 DDINIGLYKYQSAGN

-3866 KNGKAGGNGTA
+3866 KDGKAGGNGTA

>member
-34 IPTVSIEYPS
+34 RPSVSIEYPS

-58 CHDDTSIKSV
+58 CADDTSIKSV

-184 GSGFVFTVFDK
+184 GSDFVFTVFDK

-215 IGEYPDGGGTTEL
+215 IGEYPEVGGGTTEL

-291 DVINNLGIGLPNV
+291 DVINNLGIGLPDV

-319 ENEKNIL
+319 ESEKNIL

-333 HDSDDEYEDSSDS
+333 HDSDDEYEDSAASD
-346 ASRAAASRAMKVKPV
+346 SRAAVSRAMKVKPV

-384 SADKPWEGKR
+384 SAAKPWEGKS

-426 DEYGKRLVSTDE
+426 DEYGKRLESTDE

-528 DSTTA
+528 TSTA

-579 ILTIPGSVFNDQKSD
+579 TLTIPGSVFNDKKSD

-618 DKEDPVVQINSVNNV
+618 DKEDPVVQVNSVNNV

-640 TIKAGGKEF
+640 TIKAGGNEF
-649 TPEVSRGYVNGTIT
+649 TAKANRGYVNGTIT

-670 NDAFDSGT
+670 NDAFASGT
-678 WKATCGG
+678 WKATCAG
-685 KEIAVGKLAAS
+685 KEIAAGKLATS
-696 QFKLEIDTTNGT
+696 QFKLEIDTTEGT
-708 DGQELSQELSIEIE
+708 DGQELSIEVE

-729 KRFYSY
+729 KCSYSY
-735 KYDDGH
+735 KYDDGK

-756 TNASFDITDD
+756 TNANFDIVND
-766 EQIKVGENLF
+766 EDIKVGENLF

-802 EVSDSGTAGEFKSLN
+802 KVSDTSTAKFESLS
-817 KNPIKAGGK
+817 KNPIKVGGK

-834 LKDSSGNVLAEG
+834 LKDSSGKVLEEG

-853 ATDVNGTT
+853 ATDVNGKT
-861 FKSQEFA
+861 FESQEFA
-868 FCISNS
+868 LCISNS
-874 APAITFTNPLK
+874 APAITFINPLK
-885 NTQAYQKKD
+885 NTSVYQKKD
-894 FDASGTVSGQFK
+894 FVASGTVSGQFK
-906 FVGDSSTEILKRGT
+906 FDGDSSTAILKRGT
-920 KPIEVIKNPDG
+920 KQIEVNTDG
-931 TYSWSDKISYAVDL
+931 SWSDIISYDEDL
-945 SGNDTQK
+945 SGNDTP
-952 ADSGITKDSVN
+952 AEGSGITKAAGEVN
-963 YTITYTV
+963 YTIAYTV
-970 TDKFGRGTTDT
+970 TDKFGRSTTDT
-981 VQFKTDYTNPVVNVD
+981 VQFKTDYTAPIVKVD
-996 SAAETAYIGKTKTTL
+996 AAKDIAYIGKTKTTL
-1011 YSFSGNVDEENSL
+1011 YSFSGNVTEDNSL

-1033 DGAGDSLLVDWTSIP
+1033 VGAGENDTPLVVWTSIP

-1057 DFKDVSEKDVVVQ
+1057 DFKDVSGKDVVVQ
-1070 FKAVDDAGN
+1070 FRATDDAGN
-1079 VSVFEKD
+1079 VSDVNNA
-1086 ETSCRTVKIIEKAPE
+1086 SSRTVKIIETAPKFE
-1101 FVEVKVKVGGDPCSL
+1101 EVTVTAGDKTFSL
-1116 RENESIYYVKK
+1116 LPNESIYYVKES
-1127 DFTVIGTVTSAALDK
+1127 FTVSVTVTSDALDK
-1142 ISGAGNEWTSAYGVN
+1142 ISGAGKEWTS
-1157 STTFKTDAIFSAG
+1157 SSFDIKDISSDG
-1170 ENSLTFTAVD
+1170 ENSYTFTAVD

-1186 SASVSVFLDND
+1186 SASISVFLDKD
-1197 SPKPEFSQVSP
+1197 SPKLEFSQVSP
-1208 LVTGYSGTPA
+1208 LVTGYEKTPK
-1218 EYTNGAVNGTISVQG
+1218 EYTNGAVNGTITIQG

-1238 DKVVSTELKIYKA
+1238 DKVVSTVLKIYKA
-1251 KIEDS
+1251 KTDVSNIVA
-1256 KITQDGDV
+1256 DGEA
-1264 VIQSLS
+1264 IQSLS
-1270 FNGTDSKIGEAITV
+1270 FNGTDSKVGDAITITEGV
-1284 ESGATANNF
+1284 ANTANNF

-1299 TKLAKNFDNDGIILR
+1299 TKLAESFDNAGIILR

-1320 AGNTSSADYPVYVCQ
+1320 AGNTGSTDYPVYVCQ
-1335 ETDNPTLQF
+1335 ETDKPTLSF
-1344 NNGDVS
+1344 NNGDVN
-1350 CKDESLIK
+1350 CTDENEIK
-1358 VGKNLF
+1358 LGKNLF
-1364 GMGSDF
+1364 GMGNDL

-1389 GSSQETTLLSD
+1389 GDETSKTLLSD
-1400 GKSTTFST
+1400 GKSTTFSE
-1408 QIDVS
+1408 QINVAEF
-1413 KFRNGVHSLRFT
+1413 KNGVHSLRFK
-1425 VTDVNGHSKSFP
+1425 VTDVNGLSESFP
-1437 EDKSSSIKVAYDN
+1437 ESESSSIKVAYDN

-1457 LALGDVNYTPGCFA
+1457 LKLGDVNYTPDCFA
-1471 KETFTLKGNVKD
+1471 KEKFTLTGNVKD

-1492 KDGDSE
+1492 KDGNSE
-1498 TEVSEITECAE
+1498 TEVAKVTDCATE
-1509 NKKWSHELT
+1509 KDWSYELT
-1518 NSSGELSRTFVAKD
+1518 NPSGNILRTFVAKD
-1532 KYGREKSLE
+1532 KYGREKSLD
-1541 INYKV
+1541 IKYKV
-1546 DIEAPKFNSE
+1546 DTVAPVFNSS

-1563 TAQGSKT
+1563 TANGSKT
-1570 YVLASSNGNTY
+1570 YALADSDVKADGVY
-1581 DVYNSENVWFT
+1581 DPDTVWFT
-1592 GYAFTVKGGDGSEAK
+1592 GSSFTIRGVNGTDSKIL
-1607 QPVTEANSFN
+1607 PVTETNNFD
-1617 VKLYSGKK
+1617 VKLYSGQKTGDK
-1625 SSDSLISTLE
+1625 LISTIQ
-1635 PSGNKNFSGNVNFVA
+1635 PSGNNNFSGSVDVVS
-1650 ETAENSGAFT
+1650 ETAAASDGAFT

-1672 SSELHVTVHVDK
+1672 SSELRITVHVDK
-1684 APPQVME
+1684 DAPQINKP
-1691 KEIYTENPDENP
+1691 EIYTENPDENP
-1703 SAKALEEKGF
+1703 SAEALKEKGF
-1713 VNKDKVFVKFKAT
+1713 VNTDKVFVKFEAT
-1726 DSVSKVKTVE
+1726 DTVSKVKTVE

-1753 EPSADATGVIEI
+1753 EPLAEASGVIGI
-1765 DISKYDSKEY
+1765 NISEYDSKEY
-1775 DFYIKAI
+1775 DFYINVI
-1782 DAAGNSAYTDL
+1782 DTAGNSAYTDL

-1808 TPMANSD
+1808 TPAANSD

-1834 NSGWNWKLKVK
+1834 NSGWDWNLKVK
-1845 KPGASSFENVSGI
+1845 KPGGTSFENVTGAT
-1858 FDTLPETGKFK
+1858 FDTSLETGKFK

-1883 EFMVIATDK
+1883 EFIVIATDK
-1892 AGNTISESGENA
+1892 AGNTISESDSNA
-1904 GKTLTL
+1904 KTLTL

-1922 LSTISTDGSTTLSS
+1922 LSTISTDGNTTLSS

-1941 TISDDDGIKKLEI
+1941 TISDDDVIKTLEI

-2004 EGGVFTSSESEPANE
+2004 AGGVFTSSESEPATAKD
-2019 EGKWACPRIQYQG
+2019 KWACPRIQYQG
-2032 KNEVCSA
+2032 KNEVCWA
-2039 ISFSIDSNPPTIE
+2039 ISFSIDSNPPTIKY
-2052 CFKFATSNGGNSWEE
+2052 FRFATSKDGNSWEE

-2096 EQEDLSVSINISE
+2096 EQVDLSVSINISE

-2118 GDSSSAIKLTTFSEK
+2118 DDSFSAIKLTDVSE
-2133 SKDGKTYYYFESD
+2133 SIDGKPYYYFESD
-2146 PIDLKSVPTKS
+2146 TIDLNPADKSVPTKS

-2208 VSDDSSANSGIAEM
+2208 VSDDSNANSGIAEM
-2222 YYSIP
+2222 YYAIP

-2241 KDSDSF
+2241 KDSESF
-2247 GTMWFKVDELNSVVW
+2247 GTMWFKVDELTSVVW
-2262 NLTVKTDYIYTKTG
+2262 NLTVKTDYIYTKEG
-2276 SVITVK
+2276 SNIVMK
-2282 DGYAGYQN
+2282 DGYIGYQN
-2290 GSSGIYNLPIWFKI
+2290 GSSGIYNLPVWFKI
-2304 VDNAGNIGYN
+2304 VDNAGNVGYN

-2333 YPVHNVTDSSNS
+2333 YPVHNVTDSSNN

-2365 EGIQGVYLQFDMDGD
+2365 EGVQAVYLQFDMDGD
-2380 GIYENGIGVEGS
+2380 GIYENGASVEGC
-2392 PIEENLIVEI
+2392 PAEVIPVEI
-2402 PTSAN
+2402 PTSAE

-2412 LVKGTNSW
+2412 PVKGTNSW

-2432 LYSAENKKVLNVRAV
+2432 LYSESNKKVLNVRAV
-2447 ALDTGTNDSQLL
+2447 ALDTGNNDSPLL

-2496 SVEYQDDKYISGEN
+2496 SVEYQDDKYISGTN

-2534 TVEINTSTGEPVVS
+2534 TVEIDTSKIDPESGEPVLS
-2548 GDEGIVL
+2548 GDTDIVL

-2678 SETTAQNPARVYN
+2678 SEKTAQNPARVYN

-2708 AETAV
+2708 AETAEN
-2713 DGKVY
+2713 GKVY
-2718 INSDSLPVLHAN
+2718 INSDSLPVLHAS
-2730 SVGREDDNE
+2730 SVAREDDNE
-2739 YTLISEYVKNNKN
+2739 YTLTSEYVKNNKN

-2783 CAQTYVEAEFVY
+2783 CAQVYTEAEFVY

-2829 SYTWDASVD
+2829 NYTWDASVD

-2880 LATDLNSNGTYE
+2880 LATDLNSNGKYE

-2907 DWSKQTASSGT
+2907 DWNKQTASSGT
-2918 EIWNLDAEGWTIKNN
+2918 EIWNLDAEGWTIKNS

-2955 GIGNAK
+2955 GTGNAK

-2975 ARKITAN
+2975 TGNTGKITAN

-2993 DSSDAFEDKINT
+2993 DSSGEFEDKINT

-3076 NASGYKNG
+3076 NASGYNG

-3095 VSGKIVIRGAAYDDV
+3095 VSGKIVIRGTAYDDV

-3121 GTGATGQNFT
+3121 GSGATGQNFT
-3131 FSNYLTNAG
+3131 FSNYLTNSG

-3155 FYEEDGWQKASATM
+3155 FYENGWQKASAAM

-3192 TLSIDTSR
+3192 TLSIDTSK

-3219 KTDEHKSAEIDSS
+3219 KTAAHKSAEIDSS
-3232 AVNPDGTTNTADN
+3232 AVNSDGTTNTADN
-3245 VYNRPKYRMDVV
+3245 VYNKPKYRMDVV

-3300 SEKFILKGFNL
+3300 SEKFIVKGFNL

-3316 TFTSDSSASGSLGSD
+3316 TFASDSAARGNLGSD
-3331 YSIIIP
+3331 YSITIP

-3361 EAAGDYNRQPNK
+3361 EAAGDYNRQLNK

-3424 DLASYPDGKTSSYQT
+3424 DLASYPNGTASSYQT

-3465 GTDTYTPS
+3465 GTDTYTPN
-3473 KKTGRFGL
+3473 KKAGRFGL

-3522 ASNVNRFAKGD
+3522 ASNVYRFAKGD

-3539 VVPSSDKN
+3539 VVPSSSKN

-3558 VLGEL
+3558 TLGEL
-3563 KFKAGQYDSSK
+3563 KFKAGQYDTAAS
-3574 NPNLDYTGFGKSN
+3574 PNLDSFGFSKSG

-3595 DAYQEKC
+3595 DAWQTDCRYKNNY
-3602 SNPND
+3602 NP
-3607 YNQNYSTISI
+3607 NYSTISI
-3617 VSTVASGTN
+3617 VSTVAAGSDK
-3626 GNSSAKPGAY
+3626 NSSAKPGAY

-3657 DAINKSL
+3657 DAVNKNL

-3670 NPLTNAGKR
+3670 NPLATAGKR
-3679 DSSGNPSTEWA
+3679 DSSGKPSAEWA
-3690 APVAIFTGTAGES
+3690 APVAIFTGNAGES
-3703 CAIAVDDDG
+3703 CAIAVDEDK

-3812 ESIML
+3812 ESVML

-3825 DDINIGLYKYQSVEN
+3825 DDINIGLYKYQSAGN

>member
-34 IPTVSIEYPS
+34 KPTVSIEYPS
-44 NNVVIKEDF
+44 NNVVIKDDF

-58 CHDDTSIKSV
+58 CADDSGIKSV
-68 KVLFQNTSRS
+68 KLLLTDSSKN
-78 EFSFDAVLS
+78 EYSFDAVLS
-87 EDKNSW
+87 EDKKSW
-93 SAKINEF
+93 SVKINEF
-100 DPEKKRYPLADGSYS
+100 DSENRRYPLADGDYS
-115 VTVIATDSAGRTQE
+115 VTVTATDIAGRKSEE
-129 DKTSLRI
+129 DKSNLRI
-136 DNTPPLLVLTNPA
+136 DNTPPLVVFQNPA
-149 TVLDEK
+149 TSTE
-155 TPLEKAGGFGA
+155 TPLNEAGGFGA
-166 TIKIQ
+166 SIKIE
-171 GSVNDF
+171 GYITDD
-177 SVTDSDS
+177 SVTNADS
-184 GSGFVFTVFDK
+184 GSKFVFTVFDEK
-195 DDNYLGRRELANI
+195 DSYLARREVSNI
-208 PPSLGII
+208 PPSLGIVV
-215 IGEYPDGGGTTEL
+215 GEYPEL
-228 TESNKFYK
+228 ETAELSDSNKFYK
-236 MIYGDVGEVVDTKYR
+236 AIYGDVGDVLDTRYR
-251 KFKVTVSDSARTY
+251 KFKATVSDSARTY
-264 KGADVVSDASERG
+264 KGADVSSDSSERG
-277 NVSEY
+277 NISDC
-282 YYLYDEIYT
+282 YYLYEEIYT
-291 DVINNLGIGLPNV
+291 DVISKINEDNTKGNA
-304 YKIITKRAENQSELS
+304 YKYLYSLITKRAENRESLTE
-319 ENEKNIL
+319 EEKNIL
-326 ATLEQFK
+326 STLEKFK
-333 HDSDDEYEDSSDS
+333 HESDDEYEDSSDS
-346 ASRAAASRAMKVKPV
+346 ASRTAVLRALILAPV
-361 GTFSLNPLNNP
+361 GTFSLNPQNSP

-384 SADKPWEGKR
+384 SAAKPWDGKS

-399 NITLLAKVG
+399 NITLIAKVG
-408 LSDVPLDDSTF
+408 LSNVPLDKSTF

-426 DEYGKRLVSTDE
+426 DEYGKRLESTDAE
-438 DKNEDVE
+438 PNNDVE
-445 IPCEWT
+445 VPCEWT
-451 KNGSNYTGRLTLSSK
+451 QNGSNYTGRLTLSSK

-497 LVQSGTTP
+497 LVQAGTTP

-528 DSTTA
+528 ASTA

-570 TKSNTETGW
+570 TKSNTETSW
-579 ILTIPGSVFNDQKSD
+579 TLTIPGSVFNDQKSD

-618 DKEDPVVQINSVNNV
+618 DKEDPKVQVNSVNNV
-633 VVFDSDT
+633 VVFDLDT
-640 TIKAGGKEF
+640 TIKAGGNEF
-649 TPEVSRGYVNGTIT
+649 PAKANRGYVNGKIT

-670 NDAFDSGT
+670 NDAFASGT

-685 KEIAVGKLAAS
+685 KVIAAGTLATS
-696 QFKLEIDTTNGT
+696 QFKLEIDTTQGT
-708 DGQELSQELSIEIE
+708 DGQELYIEVE

-729 KRFYSY
+729 KCSYSY
-735 KYDDGH
+735 KYDDGN

-756 TNASFDITDD
+756 TNASFDIEND
-766 EQIKVGENLF
+766 EDIKVGENLF

-788 TDDDGIETI
+788 TDDDGIAEI

-802 EVSDSGTAGEFKSLN
+802 KVSDSGTADEFKSLN
-817 KNPIKAGGK
+817 KNPIKAGEK

-834 LKDSSGNVLAEG
+834 LKDSSGKVLAEG

-853 ATDVNGTT
+853 ATDINGKT
-861 FKSQEFA
+861 FETQEFA
-868 FCISNS
+868 LCISNS

-885 NTQAYQKKD
+885 NTSVYQKQN
-894 FDASGTVSGQFK
+894 FVASGTVSGQFK
-906 FVGDSSTEILKRGT
+906 FEGDSSTAILKRGT
-920 KPIEVIKNPDG
+920 NSIAVTRNTDG
-931 TYSWSDKISYAVDL
+931 TFSWSDTISYAGDL
-945 SGNDTQK
+945 SGNDTP
-952 ADSGITKDSVN
+952 AEGSGITKDSVN
-963 YTITYTV
+963 YTIAYTV
-970 TDKFGRGTTDT
+970 TDKFGRSTTDT
-981 VQFKTDYTNPVVNVD
+981 VQFKTDYTAPIVNVPD
-996 SAAETAYIGKTKTTL
+996 DTAVAYIGKTKTTL
-1011 YSFSGNVDEENSL
+1011 YSFSGTITEENSL

-1033 DGAGDSLLVDWTSIP
+1033 AGTGENDAPLVDWTSIP

-1057 DFKDVSEKDVVVQ
+1057 DFKGVSETDVVVQ
-1070 FKAVDDAGN
+1070 FRATDDAGN
-1079 VSVFEKD
+1079 VSEVNNA
-1086 ETSCRTVKIIEKAPE
+1086 SSRTVKIIENAPKFGE
-1101 FVEVKVKVGGDPCSL
+1101 FTVTVGGEPCNL
-1116 RENESIYYVKK
+1116 LPNESIYYVKGN
-1127 DFTVIGTVTSAALDK
+1127 FTVSGTVISDALEK
-1142 ISGAGNEWTSAYGVN
+1142 ISGAGKEWTS
-1157 STTFKTDAIFSAG
+1157 SSFDIKDISSAG
-1170 ENSLTFTAVD
+1170 ENSYTFTAVD

-1186 SASVSVFLDND
+1186 SASISVFLDKD
-1197 SPKPEFSQVSP
+1197 SPKLEFSQVSP
-1208 LVTGYSGTPA
+1208 LVTGYSGTPK
-1218 EYTNGAVNGTISVQG
+1218 EYTNGAVNGTITIQG

-1238 DKVVSTELKIYKA
+1238 DKVVSTVLKIYKV
-1251 KIEDS
+1251 KTDS
-1256 KITQDGDV
+1256 SNIVADGDA
-1264 VIQSLS
+1264 IQSLS
-1270 FNGTDSKIGEAITV
+1270 FNGTDSKVGEAIATV
-1284 ESGATANNF
+1284 KGVTNTANNF

-1299 TKLAKNFDNDGIILR
+1299 KNLAENFDNAGIILR

-1320 AGNTSSADYPVYVCQ
+1320 AGNTGFTDYPVYVCQ
-1335 ETDNPTLQF
+1335 ETDKPTLSF
-1344 NNGDVS
+1344 NNGDVN
-1350 CKDESLIK
+1350 CTDESKIT
-1358 VGKNLF
+1358 VGTNLF
-1364 GMGSDF
+1364 GMGSDT

-1389 GSSQETTLLSD
+1389 DGKTPKNLLAD
-1400 GKSTTFST
+1400 GKSTTFSEK
-1408 QIDVS
+1408 INVS
-1413 KFRNGVHSLRFT
+1413 EFNNGVHSLRFT
-1425 VTDVNGHSKSFP
+1425 VTDINGLPVSFP
-1437 EDKSSSIKVAYDN
+1437 EDENSSIKVAYDN

-1457 LALGDVNYTPGCFA
+1457 LYLGDVNYSPGCFA
-1471 KETFTLKGNVKD
+1471 KETFTLKGKVKD

-1492 KDGDSE
+1492 KENDTEKQVAEVTDCESE
-1498 TEVSEITECAE
+1498 
-1509 NKKWSHELT
+1509 KDWSYDLT
-1518 NSSGELSRTFVAKD
+1518 NISGDNSRTFVAKD

-1546 DIEAPKFNSE
+1546 DTVAPAFNSS

-1563 TAQGSKT
+1563 TANGSKN
-1570 YVLASSNGNTY
+1570 YALAASDGNTY
-1581 DVYNSENVWFT
+1581 DVYKSDEVWFT
-1592 GYAFTVKGGDGSEAK
+1592 GSSFTIRGGDGSASK
-1607 QPVTEANSFN
+1607 IPVTETNSFD
-1617 VKLYSGKK
+1617 VKLYSGQK
-1625 SSDSLISTLE
+1625 SSDKLISTIQ
-1635 PSGNKNFSGNVNFVA
+1635 PSGNNNFSGSVDVGS
-1650 ETAENSGAFT
+1650 ETAEASGGVT

-1672 SSELHVTVHVDK
+1672 SEPLRITVHVDK
-1684 APPQVME
+1684 DLPQITT
-1691 KEIYTENPDENP
+1691 KEIYTENPDENT

-1713 VNKDKVFVKFKAT
+1713 VNKDKVFVKFEAA
-1726 DSVSKVKTVE
+1726 DAVSKVKTVE

-1747 GSKDFA
+1747 GSKDFDEPLA
-1753 EPSADATGVIEI
+1753 ENASGVIEI

-1775 DFYIKAI
+1775 DFYINVI

-1808 TPMANSD
+1808 TPAANSD

-1834 NSGWNWKLKVK
+1834 NSGWDWNLKVK
-1845 KPGASSFENVSGI
+1845 KPGGTSFENVTGAT
-1858 FDTLPETGKFK
+1858 FDTSLETGKFK

-1883 EFMVIATDK
+1883 EFIVIATDK
-1892 AGNTISESGENA
+1892 AGNTISESGSNA
-1904 GKTLTL
+1904 KTLTL

-1941 TISDDDGIKKLEI
+1941 TISDDDGISKLEI
-1954 QMLKKSGASYA
+1954 QMLKKSKSGASYA
-1965 SLNESAWEEATLN
+1965 SLDESAWEEATLN

-1999 RVTDS
+1999 RVTDFA
-2004 EGGVFTSSESEPANE
+2004 GGVFTSSESEPADAKD
-2019 EGKWACPRIQYQG
+2019 KWACPRIQYQG
-2032 KNEVCSA
+2032 KNEVCTA
-2039 ISFSIDSNPPTIE
+2039 ISFSIDSNPPTIKY
-2052 CFKFATSNGGNSWEE
+2052 FKFATSKDGSSWEE

-2118 GDSSSAIKLTTFSEK
+2118 GESSSAIKLTDASE
-2133 SKDGKTYYYFESD
+2133 SIEGKTYYYFESD
-2146 PIDLKSVPTKS
+2146 TIDLNPADKSVPTKS

-2193 SSNDELTGDIALSGQ
+2193 SSNDELTGDIVLSGQ

-2222 YYSIP
+2222 YYAIP
-2227 YKTVT
+2227 YKTIT
-2232 KPEELADYN
+2232 NPEALADYN
-2241 KDSDSF
+2241 KDSESF
-2247 GTMWFKVDELNSVVW
+2247 GTMWFKVDELTSVVW
-2262 NLTVKTDYIYTKTG
+2262 SLTVKTDYIYTKEG
-2276 SVITVK
+2276 SNIVMK
-2282 DGYAGYQN
+2282 DGYIGYQN
-2290 GSSGIYNLPIWFKI
+2290 GSSGIYNLPVWFKI
-2304 VDNAGNIGYN
+2304 VDNAGNVGYN

-2333 YPVHNVTDSSNS
+2333 YPVHNVTDSSNN

-2365 EGIQGVYLQFDMDGD
+2365 EGVQAVYLQFDMDGD
-2380 GIYENGIGVEGS
+2380 GIYENGAGVDGCPDDVKPDKIPNS
-2392 PIEENLIVEI
+2392 AEN
-2402 PTSAN
+2402 
-2407 KEKGV
+2407 EKGV

-2432 LYSAENKKVLNVRAV
+2432 LYSESNKKVLNVRAV
-2447 ALDTGTNDSQLL
+2447 ALDTGTNDSPLL

-2472 DVPAFESVKIAQY
+2472 DVPAFESVKIVQY

-2496 SVEYQDDKYISGEN
+2496 SVEYQDDKYISGTN

-2534 TVEINTSTGEPVVS
+2534 TVEIDTSSGEPVIS
-2548 GDEGIVL
+2548 GDTGIVL

-2566 ITYKIPVD
+2566 LTYKIPVD
-2574 GTSRWETK
+2574 GTSRWETR

-2593 KKSNYSN
+2593 KKTNYSN

-2611 FFDIRNNDE
+2611 FFDIRNKDE

-2691 PMESHGDSNRE
+2691 PMESHGDSNKE

-2708 AETAV
+2708 AETAE

-2718 INSDSLPVLHAN
+2718 INSDSLPVLHAS
-2730 SVGREDDNE
+2730 SVTREEDNE

-2783 CAQTYVEAEFVY
+2783 CAQVYTEAEFVY

-2829 SYTWDASVD
+2829 NYTWDASVD

-2892 ENETKVFTYL
+2892 GNETKVFTYL

-2907 DWSKQTASSGT
+2907 DWNKQTASSGT
-2918 EIWNLDAEGWTIKNN
+2918 EIWNLDAEGWTIKNS

-2955 GIGNAK
+2955 GTGNAK
-2961 NLTSPKTDSFNASD
+2961 NLTSPKTDSFNDSD

-2993 DSSDAFEDKINT
+2993 DSSAAFEDKINT

-3076 NASGYKNG
+3076 NASGYNKG

-3095 VSGKIVIRGAAYDDV
+3095 VSGKIVIRGTAYDDV

-3121 GTGATGQNFT
+3121 DTGTAGQNFT

-3140 FGSAGRTDDGYVQAA
+3140 FGSAGTTGDGYVQAA
-3155 FYEEDGWQKASATM
+3155 FYENGWKKASAAM
-3169 ETDGWEFDV
+3169 DTDGWEFDV

-3192 TLSIDTSR
+3192 TLSVDTSK

-3219 KTDEHKSAEIDSS
+3219 KTDKHKSAEIDSS

-3245 VYNRPKYRMDVV
+3245 VYNKPKYRMDVV

-3293 TTTGSVN
+3293 TTTGSIN
-3300 SEKFILKGFNL
+3300 SEKFIVKGFNL

-3316 TFTSDSSASGSLGSD
+3316 TFASDSSARGSLGSD
-3331 YSIIIP
+3331 YSITIP

-3424 DLASYPDGKTSSYQT
+3424 DLASYPNGTASSYQT

-3465 GTDTYTPS
+3465 GTDTYTPN
-3473 KKTGRFGL
+3473 KKAGRFGL

-3522 ASNVNRFAKGD
+3522 ASNVYRFAKGD

-3539 VVPSSDKN
+3539 VVPSSNTK

-3558 VLGEL
+3558 TLGEL
-3563 KFKAGQYDSSK
+3563 KFKAGQYDSNKSVNLNYTAFK
-3574 NPNLDYTGFGKSN
+3574 NGG

-3595 DAYQEKC
+3595 DAYNESC
-3602 SNPND
+3602 LYNSNN
-3607 YNQNYSTISI
+3607 YNPNYSTISI
-3617 VSTVASGTN
+3617 VSTVGAGAN
-3626 GNSSAKPGAY
+3626 KNSSAKPGAY

-3657 DAINKSL
+3657 DAINKNL

-3670 NPLTNAGKR
+3670 NPLDNAGKR
-3679 DSSGNPSTEWA
+3679 DSSGKPSAEWA
-3690 APVAIFTGTAGES
+3690 APVAIFTGNAGES
-3703 CAIAVDDDG
+3703 CAIAVDEDG

-3825 DDINIGLYKYQSVEN
+3825 DDINIGLYKYQSAGN